1 MKLLALA
8 LAVVGSPAL
17 HGQPVQFRTQEL
29 PWAIVG
35 TPYSAIVE
43 MVVDGRCLTS
53 GGLILTLAGGALP
66 HGMLVRG
73 ESLTGT
79 PTAVGAYR
87 FTIRAANLCA
97 AAERE
102 FELTV
107 SGRPILRA
115 VPEELVYEYKIGGS
129 DPQPQSVLVTGTW
142 PNLPYSVRAD
152 KGPWVIPEQ
161 AQGITPDRGAALS
174 ADEITVRVNP
184 DKLAAGV
191 YRSTLVIATW
201 QGANAPR
208 IPVTLRV
215 TQ

>member
-8 LAVVGSPAL
+8 LTVLGAAAL
-17 HGQPVQFRTQEL
+17 HGQPIQFQTQEL

-35 TPYSAIVE
+35 TSYSAIIE
-43 MVVDGRCLTS
+43 TVVDGRCLSS
-53 GGLILTLAGGALP
+53 GGLILALAGGTLP
-66 HGMLVRG
+66 HGMMLRG

-79 PTAVGAYR
+79 PTAVGRYR
-87 FTIRAANLCA
+87 FAIRAGNLCA
-97 AAERE
+97 ADERE
-102 FELTV
+102 FDLIV

-115 VPEELVYEYKIGGS
+115 VPEELVYEYKIGGP
-129 DPQPQSVLVTGTW
+129 DPQPQNVLVTGTW

-161 AQGITPDRGAALS
+161 AQGMTPDRGSAFA

-184 DKLAAGV
+184 DKLVAGV

-215 TQ
+215 TE